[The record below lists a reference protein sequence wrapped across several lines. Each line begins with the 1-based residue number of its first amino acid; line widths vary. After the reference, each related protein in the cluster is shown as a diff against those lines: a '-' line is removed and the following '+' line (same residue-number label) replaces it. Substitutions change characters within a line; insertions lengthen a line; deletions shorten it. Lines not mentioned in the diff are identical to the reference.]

1 MFYHFFFTWTS
12 IQMVP
17 DSCFM
22 IFLYSLFLIK
32 DFVIFATS
40 ITVIQFFIV
49 FYFISI
55 TTIDIISNVLVTTI
69 SLFQSLLYFVI
80 IIIIIIVIVSIFLT
94 NSFDFIVSL
103 FRCLSFFSFYM
114 DIDSNGS

>member
-1 MFYHFFFTWTS
+1 MFDHFFFTWTS

-40 ITVIQFFIV
+40 ITIIQFSIV
-49 FYFISI
+49 FHFISI
-55 TTIDIISNVLVTTI
+55 TIIEIISNVLVVTI
-69 SLFQSLLYFVI
+69 SLF
-80 IIIIIIVIVSIFLT
+80 
-94 NSFDFIVSL
+94 
-103 FRCLSFFSFYM
+103 
-114 DIDSNGS
+114 